1 VPRPSRITLIFAI
14 AFALVLLGPPEVGHA
29 QFGPNPDLK
38 WQDILDIATP
48 VVMLP
53 AYWML
58 VRQPR
63 WAPDFDQVEL
73 LLFLGLAAV
82 WAEAQGMHLAA
93 NSIDNL
99 VGQQGLPAP
108 PIIHLF
114 DEIVSHYLWLAA
126 IVGLAGL
133 AYVRQWRHPLQADR
147 EADVP
152 PRRAD
157 LVVVAVA
164 GLIYGLTFFIIVIEG
179 QTGALGI
186 PAAVVLIL
194 LPLLL
199 SRRRLLWE
207 PVSAFVLTGHLCAI
221 VLFAAWWVYWGGR
234 LPQFTEVGLF

>member
-1 VPRPSRITLIFAI
+1 MIFAI
-14 AFALVLLGPPEVGHA
+14 VFALVLLGPPELGRA

-38 WQDILDIATP
+38 WQDVLDIATP

-58 VRQPR
+58 VRLPG
-63 WAPDFDQVEL
+63 WAPDLDRLEL
-73 LLFLGLAAV
+73 LLFLALAAV

-99 VGQQGLPAP
+99 VGQQGLPATP
-108 PIIHLF
+108 LIHLF
-114 DEIVSHYLWLAA
+114 DEILSHYLWLVA

-133 AYVRQWRHPLQADR
+133 AYLRQWRHPFPVDLEAELPTDR
-147 EADVP
+147 AG
-152 PRRAD
+152 
-157 LVVVAVA
+157 LIVVAIA

-179 QTGALGI
+179 QTGAFGI
-186 PAAVVLIL
+186 PAAVALIL

-199 SRRRLLWE
+199 SRRRLGRE
-207 PVSAFVLTGHLCAI
+207 PVSAFVLAGHLCA
-221 VLFAAWWVYWGGR
+221 VMLFAAWWVTWGGR

>member
-14 AFALVLLGPPEVGHA
+14 AFALVLLGPPELGRA

-38 WQDILDIATP
+38 WQDVLDLATP

-58 VRQPR
+58 VRQPG
-63 WAPDFDQVEL
+63 WAPNLDRLEL

-99 VGQQGLPAP
+99 LGQQGVPAAP
-108 PIIHLF
+108 LIHLF
-114 DEIVSHYLWLAA
+114 DEIVSHYLWLIA
-126 IVGLAGL
+126 IIGLAGL
-133 AYVRQWRHPLQADR
+133 AYLRQWRHSLPADL
-147 EADVP
+147 EAEP
-152 PRRAD
+152 PTDRAD
-157 LVVVAVA
+157 LVAVA
-164 GLIYGLTFFIIVIEG
+164 IAGLVYGLTLFIIVIEG
-179 QTGALGI
+179 ETGALGI
-186 PAAVVLIL
+186 PAAVALIL

-199 SRRRLLWE
+199 SRRRLQRE
-207 PVSAFVLTGHLCAI
+207 PVSAFVLAGHLCAI

>member
-1 VPRPSRITLIFAI
+1 LIFAI
-14 AFALVLLGPPEVGHA
+14 AFALVLLGPPELGRA

-38 WQDILDIATP
+38 WQDVLDLATP

-58 VRQPR
+58 VRQPG
-63 WAPDFDQVEL
+63 WAPNLDRVEL

-99 VGQQGLPAP
+99 VAQRGLPVP

-114 DEIVSHYLWLAA
+114 DEIVSHYLWLIA

-133 AYVRQWRHPLQADR
+133 AYLRQWRHSLPADR
-147 EADVP
+147 EADLTTL
-152 PRRAD
+152 RAD
-157 LVVVAVA
+157 LVVVAIA

-199 SRRRLLWE
+199 SRPRLRRE
-207 PVSAFVLTGHLCAI
+207 PVSAFVLAAHLCAV